1 MSGRCPER
9 KLAAPRQR
17 PSAPRPR
24 EEGCWR
30 RMAGRPTRAT
40 RRAASGLSGPPAGR
54 GEWRSPR
61 SATLV
66 WVCSSADER
75 MSIRHAGFA
84 YKSASITLSR
94 SRSTAGSDQLS
105 AALPRE
111 MPQWHA
117 LLRSWRVAAKL
128 AGSSLNKKGL
138 SDSSDS
144 LRTHL
149 QSIGKFGPA
158 DKKECPEKLA
168 SHSRQNFLKSTRR
181 TQNAKSIYDYF
192 TLRGFSTFAILVY
205 LMRPVYGA
213 ARSPAWLADTGRRGG
228 LVSDHGSDRDHRGRG
243 GGAGDSDAAGR

>member
-1 MSGRCPER
+1 MPDARAALDSAARRAGDPARQSARGERRTRARTPSAKAHGAGGEVRTAAGCRLRLSAAAGTQAPER
-9 KLAAPRQR
+9 PRLAGGYKVSLFCR
-17 PSAPRPR
+17 
-24 EEGCWR
+24 
-30 RMAGRPTRAT
+30 
-40 RRAASGLSGPPAGR
+40 
-54 GEWRSPR
+54 
-61 SATLV
+61 
-66 WVCSSADER
+66 DER

-94 SRSTAGSDQLS
+94 SRSTAKLDKLS

-138 SDSSDS
+138 SDSGDS

-168 SHSRQNFLKSTRR
+168 SHSRPNFLKSTHR
-181 TQNAKSIYDYF
+181 TQNAESIYDFF
-192 TLRGFSTFAILVY
+192 TFRGFSTFAILV
-205 LMRPVYGA
+205 
-213 ARSPAWLADTGRRGG
+213 
-228 LVSDHGSDRDHRGRG
+228 
-243 GGAGDSDAAGR
+243 